1 MANLEQFSVTSLSN
15 GRFKVEAVVNP
26 DEGES
31 VDLTGANAIILPDH
45 LNELFTI
52 EELEQMYRNAIATQ
66 ALYKKAGIS

>member
-52 EELEQMYRNAIATQ
+52 EELEQMYRDAIATQ